1 MKAILAGPP
10 QAGKTTLF
18 EGLCAHTGGRFATAS
33 THHILNITLSSDERL
48 ARLKEITARPNAVP
62 ARFSLAD
69 PTPAAS
75 EGQKTALMRQCDV
88 LVFVLPLFA
97 GADPQ
102 KQRDEFINWRIQQ
115 DLEIVEGRLE
125 RVEAAMRK
133 GGAAKKEAEKEHP
146 VLVEV
151 AQRLRNKQQ
160 LADII
165 SNPEKRRLLAHFGLL
180 CAKPIVWVANT
191 SEDEPSSG
199 PQWAFSICA
208 KLEKELAEMEE
219 AERAEFLAM
228 FGLERLHW
236 DELIKHIYFG
246 GGWGLFYTIGEEE
259 VRAWEMSCGMTARE
273 AAAKIHSDFAKHF
286 VKAEIVRYEDVVEC
300 GGWDAAVAAGK
311 MRSVAADH
319 PLRDGDVVYIKA
331 AVR

>member
-1 MKAILAGPP
+1 MKAILTGPP

-18 EGLCAHTGGRFATAS
+18 EGVCAHIGARSADAS

-48 ARLKEITARPNAVP
+48 ARLREITARPNAVP
-62 ARFSLAD
+62 ARFTLSD

-75 EGQKTALMRQCDV
+75 EGQKTALMRQSDV

-115 DLEIVEGRLE
+115 DLEVVEGRLE

-133 GGAAKKEAEKEHP
+133 GGAAKKEAEKEHS

-151 AQRLRNKQQ
+151 AERLRTRQE
-160 LADII
+160 LADITAD
-165 SNPEKRRLLAHFGLL
+165 PEKRKLLAHFGLL

-191 SEDEPSSG
+191 PEDATSG
-199 PQWAFSICA
+199 GPEWAFSICA

-236 DELIKHIYFG
+236 DELIKEIYFG

-273 AAAKIHSDFAKHF
+273 AAAKVHTDFAKHF

-311 MRSVAADH
+311 MRSVPADH
-319 PLRDGDVVYIKA
+319 PLNDGDVVYIKA